1 MHELLCLL
9 VLVVLASPAWA
20 DVPPVP
26 PTPPEQSLTVTV
38 DAPKRMKVHPRKG
51 LQGKIEVHV
60 RNGTDTAVELV
71 DPEILGLL
79 FSDPDTGGYEVIA
92 HSCFCVMALS
102 EPASVKTLVLAPG
115 ESHTMVFDDFGCGGG
130 PWKAPPTGTYWVTY
144 QLHPLS
150 APQALRNRDPQEGSP
165 HELTDACRAL
175 VTGVGYA
182 TDAIRSPS
190 VKVTL
195 H

>member
-1 MHELLCLL
+1 MRHSILLL
-9 VLVVLASPAWA
+9 VLSLLAVPARA

-26 PTPPEQSLTVTV
+26 PTPPEKQLTVTV

-51 LQGKIEVHV
+51 LMGKIKVHI
-60 RNGTDTAVELV
+60 RNGTDAPVELV

-79 FSDPDTGGYEVIA
+79 FSDPETGDYQVIT

-102 EPASVKTLVLAPG
+102 KPESVKTITVAPG
-115 ESHTMVFDDFGCGGG
+115 ETHTMVFDEFGCGGG
-130 PWKAPPTGTYWVTY
+130 PWPAPEPGTYWVTY
-144 QLHPLS
+144 QLHPTSSPLALS
-150 APQALRNRDPQEGSP
+150 NREPQGGDP
-165 HELTDACRAL
+165 HELTDSCREL
-175 VTGVGYA
+175 VTSVGYA
-182 TDAIRSPS
+182 EGVYRSES